1 MKKLLLTLIVSIAF
15 CGSIFA
21 QQYESHW
28 PGFSNGPYSDQGG
41 ICAGIAIN
49 GHIFTIEDDGWDAL
63 ELAFFVGDECRG
75 TDNYMYDETV
85 LEYGDPYPFT
95 PGLCIYYNNP
105 GEVVSFKMYDHINGV
120 EYDVCEVTYLG
131 NPMTI
136 LTGEDHF
143 EAWIDEPYEPIILN
157 FITEEPQ
164 PTGIEKAIVGYND
177 EGIEDMWYILSS
189 PIGAIDADDVA
200 TTVTNL
206 IGDDTDPYDFYYFNQ
221 VGDVDGNEWMNYK
234 KNAFGFEVGKGYLYA
249 KANGCTITFNG
260 EAYPL
265 DGNGTFELDYEEGCS
280 DPLMQGWNLMG
291 NPFNANVTV
300 DREEFGVMVDG
311 VMVPAENNEI
321 GPMEGIFVQAAGPE
335 EYVTFTP
342 NEGGDKS
349 AMFSLNVTSGSK
361 LVDRAVVRFGQGR
374 QLPKFQL
381 QGSTKLYIPMDGEE
395 YSVVRSEGM
404 GELPVSF
411 KAMKSGSYT
420 ICINSDNVSF
430 GYLHL
435 IDNMTGADVDLLA
448 TPSYSFEASTTD
460 YTSRFKLV
468 FATGNAEDNFAFF
481 SNGNLIVNNEG
492 EAMLQVVDVTGR
504 ILSSES
510 ISGCASVS
518 VDGAAGVYMVRLIN
532 GENVRVQKV
541 VVK

>member
-1 MKKLLLTLIVSIAF
+1 MIVSIAF
-15 CGSIFA
+15 CGSIMA
-21 QQYESHW
+21 QHPETAF
-28 PGFSNGPYSDQGG
+28 PGFDYHSQPFQKGFVGAVIIDGTP
-41 ICAGIAIN
+41 
-49 GHIFTIEDDGWDAL
+49 IEVIYDGWDLL
-63 ELAFFVGDECRG
+63 EICAFVTLADGTEQQRSYGMWLNDEFVE
-75 TDNYMYDETV
+75 EF
-85 LEYGDPYPFT
+85 GDPYPAT
-95 PGLCIYYNNP
+95 WGIPIYYRNA
-105 GEVVSFKMYDHINGV
+105 GEVIHFKMFDHSRNIMYTDCVTIQDGEPV
-120 EYDVCEVTYLG
+120 EVVTGTAYYEG
-131 NPMTI
+131 WD
-136 LTGEDHF
+136 EDPSH
-143 EAWIDEPYEPIILN
+143 IIFLS
-157 FITEEPQ
+157 FTTPDTPPT
-164 PTGIEKAIVGYND
+164 PTGIDKAIVGYND
-177 EGIEDMWYILSS
+177 PNVEDMWYILSS
-189 PIGAIDADDVA
+189 PIGSIEAGDV
-200 TTVTNL
+200 TTKVTNL
-206 IGDDTDPYDFYYFNQ
+206 IGNDDDDPYDFYYFNQ
-221 VGDVDGNEWMNYK
+221 VGDNDGKEWMNYK
-234 KNAFGFEVGKGYLYA
+234 VTPFGFEVGKGYLYA

-260 EAYPL
+260 EAYT
-265 DGNGTFELDYEEGCS
+265 GEGTFELDYEEGCS
-280 DPLMQGWNLMG
+280 DPNMQGWNLMG

-300 DREEFGVMVDG
+300 DRVEFGVMVDG
-311 VMVPAENNEI
+311 VMVPAESNEI
-321 GPMEGIFVQAAGPE
+321 GPMEGIFVQALGAGE
-335 EYVTFTP
+335 FVTFTP
-342 NEGGDKS
+342 NETGDKS

-395 YSVVRSEGM
+395 YSMVRSEGM

>member
-1 MKKLLLTLIVSIAF
+1 MIVSFAF

-21 QQYESHW
+21 QASVYGTHW
-28 PGFSNGPYSDQGG
+28 PDFIYNFGNNSGLTAAFAIDGVVITDQ
-41 ICAGIAIN
+41 
-49 GHIFTIEDDGWDAL
+49 DPGWEAY
-63 ELAFFVGDECRG
+63 EVAFFVGDECRG
-75 TDNYMYDETV
+75 HKNFLTNDNV
-85 LEYGDPYPFT
+85 LEYGDPYPIT
-95 PGLCIYYNNP
+95 PGSAICFNEP
-105 GEVVSFKMYDHINGV
+105 GELVTFQMWDHINGILYT
-120 EYDVCEVTYLG
+120 ECEVTWL
-131 NPMTI
+131 
-136 LTGEDHF
+136 
-143 EAWIDEPYEPIILN
+143 DEPFEIITGPDYMYAWTDEDNGYMPIILN
-157 FITEEPQ
+157 FASPETPI
-164 PTGIEKAIVGYND
+164 TGIEKTIVGYND

-189 PIGAIDADDVA
+189 PIGSINAGDV
-200 TTVTNL
+200 TTKVTNL
-206 IGDDTDPYDFYYFNQ
+206 IGNDEDPYDFYYFNQ
-221 VGDVDGNEWMNYK
+221 VGDNDGKEWMNYK
-234 KNAFGFEVGKGYLYA
+234 VTPFGFEVGKGYLYA
-249 KANGCTITFNG
+249 KANGCNITFNG

-265 DGNGTFELDYEEGCS
+265 NGNGTFALDYEEDCS
-280 DPLMQGWNLMG
+280 DPAMKGWNLMG
-291 NPFNANVTV
+291 NPFNANVMV

-311 VMVPAENNEI
+311 VMVPAEINEI
-321 GPMEGIFVQAAGPE
+321 GPMEGIFVQAEGPD
-335 EYVTFTP
+335 EYVTFMP
-342 NEGGDKS
+342 NEGGAKS